1 MSMLWVGGGALHCGH
16 VGGRGGARRCAL
28 PGRRGMSTGH
38 VFGREA
44 GLGLVGGMG
53 HKGFLAI
60 DF

>member
-1 MSMLWVGGGALHCGH
+1 
-16 VGGRGGARRCAL
+16 
-28 PGRRGMSTGH
+28 MSTGH